1 MARKSTVSDVPL
13 LNQAFDADLRERVR
27 GNLERFEPRPLDS
40 SELRRAA
47 VACTLVDDA
56 EGRPC
61 FLLTRRAPRLRA
73 HGGQWALPG
82 GSVDPGE
89 TVEQAALREL
99 HEELGVELGP
109 DSVLG
114 PLDDYPTRSG
124 FRITPVVVWGGS
136 GAVLTPDPTEVA
148 EAYRVPLAVLDEP
161 DVPSFHTIP
170 ESERPVVT
178 VPIAMVQTSIHAP
191 TAAILY
197 QLRDVAL
204 RGLDTR
210 VAHLEQPVFAWR

>member
-1 MARKSTVSDVPL
+1 MSGGLDG
-13 LNQAFDADLRERVR
+13 DLREQVR
-27 GNLERFEPRPLDS
+27 GNLERFARRPLDS
-40 SELRRAA
+40 PELRPAA

-56 EGRPC
+56 EGRAC
-61 FLLTRRAPRLRA
+61 FLLTRRAPRLRD

-82 GSVDPGE
+82 GRLDPGE
-89 TVEQAALREL
+89 GVVEAALREL
-99 HEELGVELGP
+99 HEELGVALGP
-109 DSVLG
+109 DRVLG
-114 PLDDYPTRSG
+114 HLDDYATRSG
-124 FRITPVVVWGGS
+124 FCITPVVVWGGS
-136 GAVLTPDPTEVA
+136 GLELVPDPTEVA

-161 DVPSFHTIP
+161 DVPSFHRIP

-178 VPIAMVQTSIHAP
+178 VPIAMVKTSIHAP

>member
-1 MARKSTVSDVPL
+1 MAAPD
-13 LNQAFDADLRERVR
+13 AFDAPLRERVR
-27 GNLERFEPRPLDS
+27 RNLARFEAQPVEDPA
-40 SELRRAA
+40 LRRAA

-56 EGRPC
+56 QGRPC
-61 FLLTRRAPRLRA
+61 FLLTRRAPRLRN

-82 GSVDPGE
+82 GRVDPGE
-89 TVEQAALREL
+89 SVEQAALREL

-109 DSVLG
+109 ESILG
-114 PLDDYPTRSG
+114 ALDDYPTRSG
-124 FRITPVVVWGGS
+124 FRITPFVVWAGS
-136 GAVLTPDPTEVA
+136 GVALAPDPTEVA
-148 EAYRVPLAVLDEP
+148 AAYRVPLAVLDEP
-161 DVPSFHTIP
+161 DVPSFHRIP

-178 VPIAMVQTSIHAP
+178 VPIAMVRTAIHAP

-204 RGLDTR
+204 RGLETR

>member
-1 MARKSTVSDVPL
+1 MDGP
-13 LNQAFDADLRERVR
+13 NAFDAALRERVR
-27 GNLERFEPRPLDS
+27 RNLVRFEAQPVEEP
-40 SELRRAA
+40 ELRRAA
-47 VACTLVDDA
+47 VVCTLVDDA

-61 FLLTRRAPRLRA
+61 FLLTRRAERLRN

-82 GSVDPGE
+82 GRVDPGE
-89 TVEQAALREL
+89 SVEQAALREL
-99 HEELGVELGP
+99 HEELGVELAP
-109 DSVLG
+109 ESILG
-114 PLDDYPTRSG
+114 ALDDYPTRSG
-124 FRITPVVVWGGS
+124 FRITPFVVWGGS
-136 GAVLTPDPTEVA
+136 GIALVPDPTEVA
-148 EAYRVPLAVLDEP
+148 EAYRVPLSVLDEP
-161 DVPSFHTIP
+161 DVPSFHRIP